1 MGRPTPAAAL
11 IVLLS
16 IVLWPISVSTSTS
29 AADLQPASIAG
40 WQRYVAAVEARRD
53 ADLRSGRFLVAD
65 RDSSAA
71 TTRRAI
77 LGGQAFVRRGIDR
90 DTGNREIDVPSAR
103 VHHWHGAVF
112 LPGITVDTLLHTLE
126 RDAPPTSPEVLRA
139 SVLERGPS
147 FIKVFLRLQ
156 RSRVVTVV
164 YNTEHE
170 VRLVRHS
177 ATRASSASI
186 ATRIAE
192 VQNPGTQAERELPP
206 GQDRGFLWRLNA
218 YWRYEAVAGGVI
230 AECESISLSR
240 DIPFGLGT
248 IAGPIIS
255 STARESM
262 ERTLESIRMMTR
274 RQGRGRE
281 VQ

>member
-1 MGRPTPAAAL
+1 MGRPIPAAGASAVL
-11 IVLLS
+11 AIVLLALP
-16 IVLWPISVSTSTS
+16 VQTGAA
-29 AADLQPASIAG
+29 AADLQPGAIEG
-40 WQRYVAAVEARRD
+40 WRRYAAAVEARRD
-53 ADLRSGRFLVAD
+53 TDLRLGRFLAAD
-65 RDSSAA
+65 RDPSAA
-71 TTRRAI
+71 AARRALI
-77 LGGQAFVRRGIDR
+77 GGQTLVRRGTSR
-90 DTGNREIDVPSAR
+90 DLGNRSIDVPLAR

-112 LPGITVDTLLHTLE
+112 LPGATLDALLRTLE
-126 RDAPPTSPEVLRA
+126 RDAPPTSQEILRA
-139 SVLERGPS
+139 SVLQRGPS
-147 FIKVFLRLQ
+147 FIKVFLRIQ

-170 VRLVRHS
+170 VRFLRHGP
-177 ATRASSASI
+177 TRASSASV

-192 VQNPGTQAERELPP
+192 VQNPGTPAERELRP

-240 DIPFGLGT
+240 DIPFGLGS

-262 ERTLESIRMMTR
+262 ERTLESIRRM
-274 RQGRGRE
+274 GDSRGL
-281 VQ
+281 